1 MPAGKVACS
10 SCSTSPATYLV
21 LAATAH
27 DALQGF
33 TDVMVI
39 FVLPLVCITL
49 IVFAVFELGL
59 LHGRRLARAEA
70 ARDATVPDATAPG
83 TAKP

>member
-1 MPAGKVACS
+1 MLYVAY
-10 SCSTSPATYLV
+10 ATYLV

-27 DALQGF
+27 SALEGF
-33 TDVMVI
+33 TDVMLI
-39 FVLPLVCITL
+39 FVLPLVGITL

-70 ARDATVPDATAPG
+70 APAAARDDAASG
-83 TAKP
+83 TTKP